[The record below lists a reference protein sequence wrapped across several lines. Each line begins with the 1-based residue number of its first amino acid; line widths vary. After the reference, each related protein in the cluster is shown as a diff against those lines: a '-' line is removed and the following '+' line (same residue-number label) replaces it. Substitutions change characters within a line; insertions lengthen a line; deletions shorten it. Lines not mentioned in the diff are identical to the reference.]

1 MSPDLARLNPNWI
14 GDLHLQY
21 NRRSS
26 VPPQLSRASFAD
38 ITMCRALVKMF
49 KIEPSSNYVPCS
61 ASKLLHG
68 CKFWAE
74 NSQKSPSLDPPP
86 YRGMKWSGGEHF
98 ISASWGSV
106 NSSTSSGFTTSTRI
120 LAMEQPPPLLGAY
133 ISSGFTTSTA
143 ECQTNE
149 VDLHQCESRLSQ
161 LNALHYNTI
170 EGLHHCGLPPPQ
182 WMPNKAAEHNNRP
195 LSWYDH
201 SQKRCLLRPYWRQSK
216 HHCMSHM
223 ATLCHAAILPAAYT
237 VRNPEDIG

>member
-14 GDLHLQY
+14 GDLRLQY

-26 VPPQLSRASFAD
+26 VPPQLSRAPFAD
-38 ITMCRALVKMF
+38 ITLCRALVKMF

-61 ASKLLHG
+61 ACKLLHG

-74 NSQKSPSLDPPP
+74 DSQKSPSLDPPP

-98 ISASWGSV
+98 ISGSWGSV

-143 ECQTNE
+143 ECQKMKWTYINA
-149 VDLHQCESRLSQ
+149 SRDSR
-161 LNALHYNTI
+161 N
-170 EGLHHCGLPPPQ
+170 
-182 WMPNKAAEHNNRP
+182 WMPCITIPLRAYIIVGYHLHNE
-195 LSWYDH
+195 
-201 SQKRCLLRPYWRQSK
+201 CLIRQQSTITVTSPDMTTLRRGA
-216 HHCMSHM
+216 C
-223 ATLCHAAILPAAYT
+223 
-237 VRNPEDIG
+237 